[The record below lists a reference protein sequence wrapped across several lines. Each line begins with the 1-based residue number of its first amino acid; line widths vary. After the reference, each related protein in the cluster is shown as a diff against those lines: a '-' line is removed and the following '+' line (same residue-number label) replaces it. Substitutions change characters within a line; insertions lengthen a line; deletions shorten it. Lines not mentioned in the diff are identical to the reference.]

1 MHVVEHL
8 QNPFHLVS
16 EIERVLKPG
25 GTVYIETPD
34 PKTVDMKSPVGK
46 GTEHVT
52 VNFFD
57 DKTHVQPVPVKD
69 LFDGHPGLDQTES
82 GASRNLLFASA
93 FPVLRLLRPRTRGR
107 YVAQI
112 HWTGWSA
119 FATATKRR

>member
-1 MHVVEHL
+1 
-8 QNPFHLVS
+8 
-16 EIERVLKPG
+16 
-25 GTVYIETPD
+25 
-34 PKTVDMKSPVGK
+34 MKSPVGK

-69 LFDGHPGLDQTES
+69 LFDGHQNLDQIES

-93 FPVLRLLRPRTRGR
+93 FPFLRLLRPRTRGR

-119 FATATKRR
+119 FAIATKRG